1 MRFLVLAAL
10 IGVVF
15 WALARSLREQR
26 LGWVRRLA
34 LPGTWVGE
42 RDGKRFRLLLE
53 GGPDEGRYREIT
65 DSDQGSSEERGRW
78 RLVEQTLRFT
88 PDAGPVS
95 ACELRL
101 FEAGRIG
108 LHGPG
113 RARRIYERESDN
125 VVRLPRREGG

>member
-1 MRFLVLAAL
+1 MRFLVLAGL

-26 LGWVRRLA
+26 LSWVRRLA
-34 LPGTWVGE
+34 LPGTWTGE
-42 RDGKRFRLLLE
+42 RDGQRYRLVLE
-53 GGPDEGRYREIT
+53 GDADRGRYREIT
-65 DSDQGSSEERGRW
+65 EAADGRREETGRW
-78 RLVEQTLRFT
+78 QLVEQTLRFS
-88 PDAGPVS
+88 PDSGKES

-113 RARRIYERESDN
+113 RARRIYERESGN
-125 VVRLPRREGG
+125 VVPLLQRGHR

>member
-1 MRFLVLAAL
+1 MRFLVLAGL

-26 LGWVRRLA
+26 LSWVRRLA
-34 LPGTWVGE
+34 LPGTWIGE
-42 RDGKRFRLLLE
+42 REGQRYRLVLE
-53 GGPDEGRYREIT
+53 GDADQGSYCEIT
-65 DSDQGSSEERGRW
+65 DSEDGRREERGRW
-78 RLVEQTLRFT
+78 KLVEQTLCFT
-88 PDAGPVS
+88 PAAGAES
-95 ACELRL
+95 ACELRM

-125 VVRLPRREGG
+125 VVRLLQRSRS